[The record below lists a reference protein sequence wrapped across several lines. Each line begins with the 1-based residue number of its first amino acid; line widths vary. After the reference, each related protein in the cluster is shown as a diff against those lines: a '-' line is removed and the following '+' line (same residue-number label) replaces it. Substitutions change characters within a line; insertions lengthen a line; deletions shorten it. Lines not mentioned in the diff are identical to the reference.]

1 MEAANVVTT
10 SDMSCAYSF
19 SKRHNH
25 NLNNPSLRTTTLFLL
40 TNVELRRRGSM
51 IVEVI
56 EKCGEEGGPDESI
69 FMIIFDSQH
78 AFDTERAKLFMLGA
92 RFQSSKH
99 NIRSDAI

>member
-1 MEAANVVTT
+1 
-10 SDMSCAYSF
+10 
-19 SKRHNH
+19 
-25 NLNNPSLRTTTLFLL
+25 
-40 TNVELRRRGSM
+40 M

-99 NIRSDAI
+99 PK